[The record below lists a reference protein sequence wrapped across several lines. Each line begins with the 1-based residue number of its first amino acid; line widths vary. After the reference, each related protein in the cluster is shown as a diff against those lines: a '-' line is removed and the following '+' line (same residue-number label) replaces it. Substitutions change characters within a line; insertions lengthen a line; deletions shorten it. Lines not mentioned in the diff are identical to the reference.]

1 VDYGFQMEMVGDK
14 CFITNVRPGHDAAQK
29 LHPGDQVLSLGT
41 YAVNRKDLWQIQ
53 YYLYQ
58 IAPQPATAFLLRD
71 PSGNE
76 RRETVLTKYNVRKRL
91 NDDPNDFIRLE
102 MEDERMARLS
112 KIRSQEIGE
121 ALIWKLLGV
130 TPDVTVLPTA
140 SDLAEGRDPALAKA
154 AELGGLKLD
163 PIAAGKMFP
172 FEWVPD

>member
-1 VDYGFQMEMVGDK
+1 MDYGFQMEMVGDK

-76 RRETVLTKYNVRKRL
+76 RGETVLTKYNVRKRL